1 MTFLP
6 KLFGMAY
13 TNTQFNR
20 IQKKKN
26 LKKKKKVELL
36 KLRHKHIP
44 RDI

>member
-26 LKKKKKVELL
+26 LKKKKKSRITKV
-36 KLRHKHIP
+36 KTQTHS
-44 RDI
+44 

>member
-20 IQKKKN
+20 IQKKKIW
-26 LKKKKKVELL
+26 KKKKSRITKV
-36 KLRHKHIP
+36 KTQTHS
-44 RDI
+44 